1 MRATLPIILSFTAA
15 ALIGATPA
23 VAQRANVS
31 RSIAPVVAP
40 AGAVRTVASYD
51 VVAAGDRNLPSRIT
65 VADSAGGLVAF
76 YRLPGERTLHPMM
89 VVVMGSD
96 IVLQAETPAGL
107 LTLEL
112 FDANDPR
119 DGVATRGTPR
129 GRWHLDGKQGELQG
143 R

>member
-1 MRATLPIILSFTAA
+1 MRATLSTVFSLTAA
-15 ALIGATPA
+15 ALIAATPA
-23 VAQRANVS
+23 VAQRANAARTV
-31 RSIAPVVAP
+31 APVVAP
-40 AGAVRTVASYD
+40 AGAIRTVASYAI
-51 VVAAGDRNLPSRIT
+51 VATGDRNLPSRIT
-65 VADSAGGLVAF
+65 VAESAGGLVAS
-76 YRLPGERTLHPMM
+76 YRLPGDRTAHPMM

-119 DGVATRGTPR
+119 DGVAARGTAQ